1 MLKASY
7 FACTQDPP
15 HGQNIGRLIHETVA
29 EAQVAEKSGF
39 DSCLFS
45 EHHQQ
50 PDGYIPNAT
59 LLAGLVGMKT
69 EKIKVGTCVTLLPL
83 QHPVHIAEDC
93 AIIDQATGGRM
104 ILSVGVGYQKFD
116 YDAFGASVEERV
128 KRTEEGI
135 DIIKKA
141 WTEERFS
148 FQGKHFQ
155 LQDVSIT
162 PKPVQKPR
170 PPIWMGSWTDIGIK
184 RTARMTDGWLTD
196 PLQSLGVIKRFT
208 NLYRA
213 ECEKLRVKP
222 FVALMRDV
230 WVAESMEKAMR
241 ESGPLMNNHR
251 FYFRNKVYVEDE
263 HLKGITSE
271 EQWTFERAQ
280 KDRLIIGSPEHCR
293 EQLQMWQKAIRPDC
307 LIVRMRLAD
316 GPDHK
321 RVLDAIRM
329 FGDRV
334 LPHL

>member
-1 MLKASY
+1 MLKVSY

-29 EAQVAEKSGF
+29 EVQVAEKSGF

-50 PDGYIPNAT
+50 ADGYIPNPL

-69 EKIKVGTCVTLLPL
+69 EKIRVGTCVSLLPL

-104 ILSVGVGYQKFD
+104 ILSVGVGYQKVDFD
-116 YDAFGASVEERV
+116 LFGASIEERAR
-128 KRTEEGI
+128 RTEEGI

-162 PKPVQKPR
+162 PKPAQRPR
-170 PPIWMGSWTDIGIK
+170 PPIWMAAWTDVGLR
-184 RTARMTDGWLTD
+184 RTARMADGWLTD
-196 PLQSLGVIKRFT
+196 PLQSLSVIKRFT
-208 NLYRA
+208 DLYRA
-213 ECEKLRVKP
+213 ECEKRRVKP
-222 FVALMRDV
+222 FIALMRDV
-230 WVAESMEKAMR
+230 WVADSMEKAKQ
-241 ESGPLMNNHR
+241 ESGPLMYTHR
-251 FYFRNKVYVEDE
+251 FYFRNKAYVEDE
-263 HLKGITSE
+263 CLKGITSE

-280 KDRLIIGSPEHCR
+280 KDRFISGSPEHCR
-293 EQLQMWQKAIRPDC
+293 EQLQMWQKEIRADY
-307 LIVRMRLAD
+307 LILRMRHPG

-321 RVLDAIRM
+321 RVVEAIRM
-329 FGDRV
+329 FGDKV